1 MVGGLGIS
9 PDLLEGAEPS
19 VAAPLVAGDLDDG
32 LMSRAKDTGKFLYK
46 HLEPRER
53 VEKMNTMVRSFT
65 RELLFNIVR
74 IALQWHFGNTEDA
87 WESETEISF

>member
-1 MVGGLGIS
+1 MVEGLGIS

-46 HLEPRER
+46 HLEPQER
-53 VEKMNTMVRSFT
+53 VEKINTMVKIKMNFKDIN
-65 RELLFNIVR
+65 EIQILYLIVFFNIDGK
-74 IALQWHFGNTEDA
+74 A
-87 WESETEISF
+87 

>member
-46 HLEPRER
+46 HLEPQER
-53 VEKMNTMVRSFT
+53 VEKINTMVKI
-65 RELLFNIVR
+65 ELNFKDKN
-74 IALQWHFGNTEDA
+74 
-87 WESETEISF
+87 EI